1 MQQACKPA
9 VQPDGT
15 SCEVAPEF
23 SENQALCKS
32 RQHGFVAGTECV
44 TYTWISDSSLLC
56 RAAAG
61 IGPNLEVVVQI
72 NKQRISLSK
81 SFSYDLP
88 SISSI
93 PLFRMPTS
101 GGRSITIYGQAFGL
115 FPCNRT
121 WCSSVEVLGQQV

>member
-23 SENQALCKS
+23 SENQVLCKS
-32 RQHGFVAGTECV
+32 RQHGFVAG
-44 TYTWISDSSLLC
+44 
-56 RAAAG
+56 
-61 IGPNLEVVVQI
+61 NLEVVVQI

-101 GGRSITIYGQAFGL
+101 GGRSITIYGQSFGL